1 MSNTKL
7 DFVKTYIINAI
18 FFVLAY
24 SFQFYWNCI
33 VGICS
38 KEREKPDKTICFMRN
53 PSFFSRTSYS
63 ILLLKYV

>member
-24 SFQFYWNCI
+24 SFPFIGI
-33 VGICS
+33 VLLAYAVK
-38 KEREKPDKTICFMRN
+38 KEKNQIKLYVSCG
-53 PSFFSRTSYS
+53 
-63 ILLLKYV
+63 ILLSFLVHLIQFFC

>member
-24 SFQFYWNCI
+24 SFPFIGI
-33 VGICS
+33 V
-38 KEREKPDKTICFMRN
+38 
-53 PSFFSRTSYS
+53 
-63 ILLLKYV
+63 LLKTNFLEQRIESDLQILFQHQHTTKIVEIYS